1 MLSAVEACLHFFE
14 RELAILDTDVPLWE
28 KAIGIASG
36 PQKVNTRANKP
47 FFRLGTLVTL
57 IGLGFSFGEPGQAQ
71 ERTPHQL
78 ESLNVAYVSITGSRI
93 PLWIAKDAG
102 LFEKYGLSVNLIV
115 IASGNVAI
123 GALVAGDVDIL
134 GAPGTT
140 SLVSAARGL
149 PVAIIGTFGPSAWKL
164 AAHPSITS
172 VQDLKG
178 KTVGI
183 SRMGTTGGLQP
194 ATGIGE
200 IGPYAWQ
207 GRQHLSN
214 RPQRIEQESGDH
226 ASGKNRCNFGEP
238 GQYLRGGIEGLE
250 TFDSGGFA

>member
-14 RELAILDTDVPLWE
+14 RELAILDTGVPLRE

-57 IGLGFSFGEPGQAQ
+57 IGLAFFFAEPG

-134 GAPGTT
+134 GAPERHR
-140 SLVSAARGL
+140 S
-149 PVAIIGTFGPSAWKL
+149 
-164 AAHPSITS
+164 
-172 VQDLKG
+172 
-178 KTVGI
+178 
-183 SRMGTTGGLQP
+183 SR
-194 ATGIGE
+194 
-200 IGPYAWQ
+200 
-207 GRQHLSN
+207 
-214 RPQRIEQESGDH
+214 RP
-226 ASGKNRCNFGEP
+226 
-238 GQYLRGGIEGLE
+238 
-250 TFDSGGFA
+250 GGFPWRS